1 MIKARIMSATTALL
15 GIFMIVV
22 AVVIEYDSS
31 YDEEKL
37 MNRET
42 NAVNVINMSSSNR
55 VVEAQVIDNPVTI
68 ENNNND
74 VQVEEVSMEQAP
86 QAEYIPPRVEVYEGM
101 TIEELSQKLDRSLGS
116 GYLAGK
122 GNLIANKCIELG
134 VDPYIAVAIMLHET
148 GCKYKCSNLVLS
160 CNNVGGQKGSPS
172 CGGGSY
178 KYYATLDD
186 GIVGHIENLYR
197 NYFSRGYNTVSTIGP
212 RYAESNTWVSK
223 INNYVEQIRAS

>member
-1 MIKARIMSATTALL
+1 MSATTALL

-22 AVVIEYDSS
+22 AVVIQYDSS
-31 YDEEKL
+31 YDEREF

-42 NAVNVINMSSSNR
+42 NAINVINMSSSNR
-55 VVEAQVIDNPVTI
+55 VVEAQVIDNPVTV
-68 ENNNND
+68 ESSSD
-74 VQVEEVSMEQAP
+74 AQVEELSMEQAP

-101 TIEELSQKLDRSLGS
+101 TIEELSQKLDRSLGN
-116 GYLAGK
+116 GTLAGK
-122 GNLIANKCIELG
+122 GSLIANKCIELG

-148 GCKYKCSNLVLS
+148 GCSYSCSNLVIS
-160 CNNVGGQKGSPS
+160 CNNVGGQKGAPS

-197 NYFSRGYNTVSTIGP
+197 NYFSRGYNTVSTIGS
-212 RYAESNTWVSK
+212 RYAESNTWASK
-223 INNYVEQIRAS
+223 INWYVEQIRAS